1 MNWLRR
7 LFDGGGRSDGPATA
21 AGGRGP
27 QRTSGAPPS
36 GNGASSMHLFWS
48 LPGQYAAAEVTLE
61 VIQPPRVAELYFWAF
76 QATFSGGGRPF
87 GGAHLGLQ
95 WHPQYP
101 GGTAVNWGGYR
112 HGGGE
117 LDGSASSL
125 PSALGNPHT
134 RDYRWAPGVPY
145 RLRIDR
151 SPTRPGSWRG
161 SLFDPERQ
169 AVVAVRELHA
179 GGTHLTSLMTWSEV
193 FARCEDPP
201 ATVRWSDPV
210 AFDDAGRAVPAT
222 EVTVNYQSYGDG
234 GCSNTTC
241 FADDVGICQR
251 TATARATPQGRALS
265 VPVRR

>member
-7 LFDGGGRSDGPATA
+7 IFDSGGQGEGRDGGGR
-21 AGGRGP
+21 AG
-27 QRTSGAPPS
+27 QRTVGAPPS

-48 LPGQYAAAEVTLE
+48 LPGRYAAAEVTLE
-61 VIQPPRVAELYFWAF
+61 VIQPPRVAQLYFWAF
-76 QATFSGGGRPF
+76 QATFSGGERHY

-101 GGTAVNWGGYR
+101 GSSAVNWGGYR

-117 LDGSASSL
+117 LEGSTSPL

-134 RDYRWAPGVPY
+134 RDYRWSPGVPY

-151 SPTRPGSWRG
+151 SPSRQGSWRG
-161 SLFDPERQ
+161 SLFDPERG
-169 AVVAVRELHA
+169 AHIAVRELHA
-179 GGTHLTSLMTWSEV
+179 GGSHLTSLMTWSEV
-193 FARCEDPP
+193 FARCDDPP

-210 AFDDAGRAVPAT
+210 AFDDADRPVRPA
-222 EVTVNYQSYGDG
+222 EVTVNYQSYADG

-241 FADDVGICQR
+241 FVDDIGVCQR
-251 TATARATPQGRALS
+251 TGTARTTAQGSALS
-265 VPVRR
+265 VPARR